1 MQTMDGRRDRDD
13 PAGLGA
19 TPRRHAGGGPGSPG
33 TPASEVV
40 PCPTCGGPARLIANP
55 YYGVGLSLHPHVLTC
70 TACRTSIFV
79 PRPRPSRETPGPARR
94 RGFRG
99 LFRR

>member
-13 PAGLGA
+13 PAGVGA
-19 TPRRHAGGGPGSPG
+19 TPRRGADGGHGSPG
-33 TPASEVV
+33 APASEVV

-55 YYGVGLSLHPHVLTC
+55 YHGVGLSLHPHVLTC
-70 TACRTSIFV
+70 TACRTSTFV
-79 PRPRPSRETPGPARR
+79 PRPRPPREARGRVRR
-94 RGFRG
+94 RGFCG